1 MNGGE
6 VQEPAR
12 DEAPMGTDAAADVLA
27 RAHAWLAQDPDGE
40 TRAEL
45 RALIDAAESGNPAAV
60 EDLEDRF
67 SRRLAFGTAGLRGAL
82 GAGSNRMNRVLVAQA
97 AAGLAA
103 YVREQAG
110 LPPVGVEAASAS
122 TSASADA
129 DASASASADAD
140 AAPAAHDG
148 TRDDGVVVAP
158 AESGAESAD
167 QEATQEAG
175 GEPTDSTPA
184 ESEDAASSTPAGAP
198 ADDVAE
204 REDQPSDADDHDH
217 DHAHAHADATA
228 EAAQDDEGA
237 ASVPE
242 RLAEPSAPELTE
254 TPSADALEAEGP
266 EVPGILDDAPIVVIG
281 YDGRR
286 NSDVFARDSAEIFA
300 GAGLRAILMPRLLPT
315 PVLAFAVRHFGAAA
329 GVMVTASHNPPDDN
343 GYKVYLGGA
352 DDGSQIVSPAD
363 AEIAAHIE
371 RVAEAGDISTVPR
384 SLGFELATESVVDEY
399 VAATAAVAPAPAAAE
414 GLTWVYTAMH
424 GVGWET
430 FSRILET
437 AGYPAPVPVSAQ
449 LEPDGAFPTVAFP
462 NPEEP
467 GAMDLAF
474 EAAREAG
481 AELVIAN
488 DPDADRLAVALPDE
502 SAEGGWRRLTG
513 NEIGLLLGWRAG
525 RLATAD
531 GPAEGASLACSLVSS
546 PGLEV
551 VAEHYGLD
559 FHATL
564 TGFKWISR
572 APGIVF
578 GFEEALGYLVNP
590 GTVRD
595 KDGISAAVAMLGLV
609 TEARGRGATLAD
621 LLAEFDEQF
630 GAFASDQVSIRVED
644 VSQIARIMAALRERH
659 PSSVGDVAVE
669 RIDDLLDGVDDLPP
683 GDVLR
688 LWLAD
693 GSRVIVRPSG
703 TEPKLKLYLD
713 VRGESRDD
721 AAARIAA
728 LADGARALLAE
739 YGG

>member
-1 MNGGE
+1 M
-6 VQEPAR
+6 
-12 DEAPMGTDAAADVLA
+12 LA

-40 TRAEL
+40 TRTEL
-45 RALIDAAESGNPAAV
+45 RALIEAAESGDAAAA
-60 EDLEDRF
+60 EQLADRF
-67 SRRLAFGTAGLRGAL
+67 SARLAFGTAGLRGAL

-103 YVREQAG
+103 YVREKAG
-110 LPPVGVEAASAS
+110 LPPVGP
-122 TSASADA
+122 DA
-129 DASASASADAD
+129 VTPAGTDAD
-140 AAPAAHDG
+140 AAASDADAAGAEGDASRSARHDA
-148 TRDDGVVVAP
+148 DDDAVVVASTDASSESP
-158 AESGAESAD
+158 AEGAALAGEVAETSPATDAEPAPSVDDAPTQEPASQAADTSDAAENEPGAE
-167 QEATQEAG
+167 EN
-175 GEPTDSTPA
+175 EPGASTHDGDDA
-184 ESEDAASSTPAGAP
+184 RDGDAAA
-198 ADDVAE
+198 
-204 REDQPSDADDHDH
+204 
-217 DHAHAHADATA
+217 
-228 EAAQDDEGA
+228 GA
-237 ASVPE
+237 ASVASPVSG
-242 RLAEPSAPELTE
+242 PSAPELTDA
-254 TPSADALEAEGP
+254 PSADALEAEGP
-266 EVPGILDDAPIVVIG
+266 KVPGILDDAPIVVIG

-363 AEIAAHIE
+363 AEIAAHIT
-371 RVAEAGDISTVPR
+371 RVADAGDISTLPR
-384 SLGFELATESVVDEY
+384 SLGFELATEDVVDAY
-399 VAATAAVAPAPAAAE
+399 VNATAAVAPAPAGAQD
-414 GLTWVYTAMH
+414 LTWVYTAMH

-430 FSRILET
+430 FSRILEA
-437 AGYPAPVPVSAQ
+437 AGYPAPVPVTAQ

-474 EAAREAG
+474 EAARDAG
-481 AELVIAN
+481 VDLVIAN
-488 DPDADRLAVALPDE
+488 DPDADRLAVALPDD

-513 NEIGLLLGWRAG
+513 NEIGLLLGWRAA
-525 RLATAD
+525 RLATAE
-531 GPAEGASLACSLVSS
+531 GAAPGASLACSLVSS
-546 PGLEV
+546 PGLQT

-572 APGIVF
+572 APGMVF

-590 GTVRD
+590 ATVRD
-595 KDGISAAVAMLGLV
+595 KDGISAAVAILGMV
-609 TEARGRGATLAD
+609 SEARERGATLAD
-621 LLAEFDEQF
+621 LLAEFDQQF
-630 GAFASDQVSIRVED
+630 GSFASDQVSVRVDD
-644 VSQIARIMAALRERH
+644 VSQISDIMSALRARH
-659 PSSVGDVAVE
+659 PESIGEVAVE
-669 RIDDLLDGVDDLPP
+669 RVDDLLGGFGDLPP

-713 VRGESRDD
+713 VRGDDRDD
-721 AAARIAA
+721 AAGRIGA